1 MLHYY
6 LEQGIA
12 DLRTLL
18 EFTNQDIID
27 IRDANHDAVFSRAK
41 TKDDL
46 ISSFENK
53 KAIIDNEISKLI
65 DKNQDKTL
73 EDLLSDKEQLL
84 LEDLKELLGELKNRN
99 KHFARLVLAVS
110 EFYNSLLE
118 RIIPNEHNNGY
129 DKQKR
134 RSSSFLKVKA

>member
-6 LEQGIA
+6 LENAIG
-12 DLRTLL
+12 DLKSLL
-18 EFTNQDIID
+18 EITNQDISD
-27 IRDANHDAVFSRAK
+27 IKEANHDAVFSRAK

-65 DKNQDKTL
+65 DKHHNRNL
-73 EDLLSDKEQLL
+73 EELLGDKEQLL
-84 LEDLKELLGELKNRN
+84 LEDLKELLRELKERN

-118 RIIPNEHNNGY
+118 RIIPTEQQTSYN
-129 DKQKR
+129 KQKR
-134 RSSSFLKVKA
+134 RSSSFLQVNA

>member
-6 LEQGIA
+6 LESAIS
-12 DLRTLL
+12 DLRSLL
-18 EFTNQDIID
+18 EVTNQDIAD
-27 IRDANHDAVFSRAK
+27 IKEASHEKVFSRAK
-41 TKDDL
+41 IKEEL

-65 DKNQDKTL
+65 DKNQNRSL
-73 EDLLSDKEQLL
+73 EELLGDKEQLL
-84 LEDLKELLGELKNRN
+84 LEDLKGLLSELKERN

-118 RIIPNEHNNGY
+118 RIVPTDQHLGY

-134 RSSSFLKVKA
+134 RSSSFLQVKA

>member
-73 EDLLSDKEQLL
+73 E
-84 LEDLKELLGELKNRN
+84 ELLGELKNRN